1 MGKYYAAEALFSII
15 GLYGTACPV
24 SELSSALYSSDV
36 LSDLICSFQSGMP
49 VDIAD
54 VIDAARV
61 SELPPLRGLEEMIST
76 FLFIVML
83 SLLFAFS
90 VP

>member
-24 SELSSALYSSDV
+24 SELSSALDI
-36 LSDLICSFQSGMP
+36 LSELICSFQSGMP

-83 SLLFAFS
+83 SSLFAFS

>member
-1 MGKYYAAEALFSII
+1 MLRAQ
-15 GLYGTACPV
+15 
-24 SELSSALYSSDV
+24 LSFKRASGSSNSVNFQLLYSSDI

>member
-1 MGKYYAAEALFSII
+1 
-15 GLYGTACPV
+15 
-24 SELSSALYSSDV
+24 
-36 LSDLICSFQSGMP
+36 MP

-83 SLLFAFS
+83 SLLFLFHDNTQTLLEVKTFS
-90 VP
+90 ESKACRTF

>member
-1 MGKYYAAEALFSII
+1 M
-15 GLYGTACPV
+15 
-24 SELSSALYSSDV
+24 
-36 LSDLICSFQSGMP
+36 ICSFQSGMP

-61 SELPPLRGLEEMIST
+61 SGLPPLRGLEEMIST